1 MLTTGFF
8 ESNTLS
14 IVDKFV
20 LKSDGP
26 ANLILSVKSS
36 FSSKGNYLL
45 HCGKCF
51 NSFN

>member
-1 MLTTGFF
+1 MLTTGSF

-20 LKSDGP
+20 LNSDGP
-26 ANLILSVKSS
+26 ANLFLTVKSS

-45 HCGKCF
+45 HCGNCF
-51 NSFN
+51 NVFN